1 MTTCKLPRCARL
13 ESRGGYPNEVLSAHQ
28 LRVFLNQLLQAEARK
43 LYSNLGF
50 FAFSFSL
57 VDGSFAVFGMAN
69 FLAGAE
75 ATHAGGRFQRNFRD
89 GKLLAATGKK
99 LGYVLDGV
107 VGLGWSRGLLAGC
120 RDAVVLPACALVFVF
135 VGVVSIGGIV
145 GCGATPRWTG
155 KSARPHTIGPHIG
168 HAAAA

>member
-1 MTTCKLPRCARL
+1 ELPRRARQ
-13 ESRGGYPNEVLSAHQ
+13 ESRGGYPCEFLSPLQ
-28 LRVFLNQLLQAEARK
+28 LRVFLHQLLQAEARK

-57 VDGSFAVFGMAN
+57 VDGGFAVFRVEI

-75 ATHAGGRFQRNFRD
+75 ATHAGRRCERNFGD
-89 GKLLAATGKK
+89 GKLLTTTGEK

-135 VGVVSIGGIV
+135 VGVVSVGGLV
-145 GCGATPRWTG
+145 G
-155 KSARPHTIGPHIG
+155 ARRSRQCRL
-168 HAAAA
+168 